1 MPITR
6 MTEMWARLQA
16 YTLNAAGE
24 ERPVSHLNEWGG
36 FSRKLKMPVLTA
48 WYDRVVYDKATRMT
62 TALVNDTNWDRPAGV
77 NNQERWITHAEQ
89 ENEGIAAFFI
99 IHAVDVDAQKRTVQ
113 YIDDDKAFVGKLVR
127 NGTETFIV
135 GQPRPI

>member
-16 YTLNAAGE
+16 YTLNSKDE
-24 ERPVSHLNEWGG
+24 ERQVNHLNEWGG
-36 FSRKLKMPVLTA
+36 FSRKLKMPVFTA

-62 TALVNDTNWDRPAGV
+62 TALINDTKWDRPVGV

-89 ENEGIAAFFI
+89 KNDGIAAFFI
-99 IHAVDVDAQKRTVQ
+99 IHAVDIDAEKRTVQ
-113 YIDDDKAFVGKLVR
+113 YIDDDKVFVGSIVR

-135 GQPRPI
+135 GQPRQL